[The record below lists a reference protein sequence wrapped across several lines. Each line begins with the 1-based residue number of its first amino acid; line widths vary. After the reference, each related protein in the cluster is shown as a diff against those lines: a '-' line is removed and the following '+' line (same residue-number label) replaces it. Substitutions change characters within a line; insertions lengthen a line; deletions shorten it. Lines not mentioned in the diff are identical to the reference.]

1 MRDGALTMVETPRSG
16 QASSVRLCGGVNLPC
31 CEAIA
36 SVVSDLCGKLVAT
49 AEVCHQSWQLKVL
62 TTNLPRG
69 LVVPVIF
76 GRGWSMG
83 QVVSQDKP
91 ARSPASAA
99 MTTNA
104 HHQCWEK
111 TASFI
116 A

>member
-1 MRDGALTMVETPRSG
+1 MTP
-16 QASSVRLCGGVNLPC
+16 LLP
-31 CEAIA
+31 
-36 SVVSDLCGKLVAT
+36 VVPDPRGKLVAA
-49 AEVCHQSWQLKVL
+49 AEACHQSWQLKVL

-99 MTTNA
+99 MTTGA
-104 HHQCWEK
+104 HISACLLYTSDAADDMQ
-111 TASFI
+111 
-116 A
+116 